1 MGEPEALKSRRLREL
16 LPRGE
21 LLRDN
26 GERPR
31 RPGFA
36 TAELSIAEE
45 NRAGIEPLE
54 GDFRVR
60 GGMQID
66 ESGAGGMP
74 GSSQDMKLRG
84 VVVKMRFKRID

>member
-1 MGEPEALKSRRLREL
+1 MRRLREL

-21 LLRDN
+21 ALRGD

-31 RPGFA
+31 RLGFA
-36 TAELSIAEE
+36 APELSIPEE
-45 NRAGIEPLE
+45 NRAGTRPPE
-54 GDFRVR
+54 GELRVR
-60 GGMQID
+60 GGMRID

-84 VVVKMRFKRID
+84 VVVKTRFKRID